1 MIPAARRCG
10 LLLPLVYIAARCNRS
25 DDKSVDCDL
34 RLISYMNKTK
44 RASCQLYAVKNI
56 RILTDILLRVFHI
69 LTESVPYIR
78 LYPSIGGI
86 AKRGPALHCRPAL
99 RYTVDSQLQTYTDYG
114 YGSVQ
119 KWKTRHK
126 TSVVYG
132 YFLQRRRNTPAAASR
147 AEPRSCCSSG
157 GGGARRDVS
166 AGRLNDD
173 GAANE

>member
-86 AKRGPALHCRPAL
+86 AKRGPCIVGPRFVIPSIHSYKRIRITDMVPFKNGKLATRHPW
-99 RYTVDSQLQTYTDYG
+99 YTDIFY
-114 YGSVQ
+114 SVGG
-119 KWKTRHK
+119 T
-126 TSVVYG
+126 
-132 YFLQRRRNTPAAASR
+132 RRRRR
-147 AEPRSCCSSG
+147 AEPSR
-157 GGGARRDVS
+157 AAAAAAAA
-166 AGRLNDD
+166 AGRD
-173 GAANE
+173 GT